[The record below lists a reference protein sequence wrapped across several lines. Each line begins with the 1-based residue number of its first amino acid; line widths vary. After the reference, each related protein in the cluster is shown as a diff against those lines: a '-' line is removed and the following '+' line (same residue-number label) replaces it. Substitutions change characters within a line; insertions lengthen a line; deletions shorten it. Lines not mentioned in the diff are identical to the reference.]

1 MADHSFGKPYIDY
14 ELLNGDKLRAFSEE
28 TSSNDYVWHRD
39 REDRIIY
46 VEDCGD
52 LWFFQEDN
60 KEPFEIKKG
69 DTIKIEKMV
78 YHRLIKGDGKLVIR
92 IKEL

>member
-1 MADHSFGKPYIDY
+1 MEISSGKPYIDY